1 VSVLKGPEDY
11 PFYFGAKPETLRL
24 AAELR
29 NTMTEA
35 EKILWKHLRNRQLAG
50 YRFRRQ
56 HPVNEFIID
65 YFCYEAMIAVEVD
78 GEVHNDATQIE
89 YDMERTRI
97 LNKLGIAVVRFSN
110 IDVENSTYEVINQ
123 IIEILKKRI
132 T

>member
-1 VSVLKGPEDY
+1 MTVLKGPEDY

-50 YRFRRQ
+50 CRFRRQ

-65 YFCYEAMIAVEVD
+65 FFCYEAMIAVEVD
-78 GEVHNDATQIE
+78 GEVHNDLTQIE
-89 YDMERTRI
+89 YDIERTRI
-97 LNKLGIAVVRFSN
+97 LNQLGIMVIRFSN
-110 IDVENSTYEVINQ
+110 RDVESNINDVVKK
-123 IIEILKKRI
+123 IIDFLKNK
-132 T
+132 